1 MTPAIFDFE
10 AQTVRVLM
18 RDGQPWWVAVD
29 VCCALGIAN
38 SRDAV
43 AALDEDERMTVA
55 NTDSHL
61 NVGNTDIK
69 IPNRGVHIVS
79 ESGLF
84 HLIFKSRK
92 EEAKRF
98 RKWVTS
104 EVLPAL
110 RATGSYTVEKSDP
123 ALRDERVP
131 TSDEPRS
138 LPEPVRMM
146 SVVQFLRQHGRD
158 WPGKRQVEF
167 TKDVRTF
174 VRVMGAQEGKVEY
187 GALGALYAVP
197 EGLMQHVLE
206 AWKAEGCVP
215 GVNREM
221 EELEQVLARAW
232 ELHEEDVLRA
242 DELIRVACELQLLPH
257 ICGPGTS
264 LPARRSSFG
273 KLCQRA
279 EGRFFK
285 NGLELR
291 SYGENS
297 RKYRLFK
304 NASPGL
310 RVVKREAVAAQTA

>member
-43 AALDEDERMTVA
+43 AALDEDEKGVA
-55 NTDSHL
+55 NTDTL
-61 NVGNTDIK
+61 GGLQKMQLVC
-69 IPNRGVHIVS
+69 

-110 RATGSYTVEKSDP
+110 RATGSYSVNAEKLS
-123 ALRDERVP
+123 EQ
-131 TSDEPRS
+131 SGQECPRS

-174 VRVMGAQEGKVEY
+174 VRVMGAQDGKVEC

-221 EELEQVLARAW
+221 EELEQVLARGW
-232 ELHEEDVLRA
+232 ELHEDDVLRA
-242 DELIRVACELQLLPH
+242 DELIRVACELELLPH

-279 EGRFFK
+279 EGRLFK

-291 SYGENS
+291 FYGENP